1 MSFWPT
7 HYKNESRQTF
17 FTSWASPRLNIALSN
32 VPNTLTSRWRLKLPK
47 IFNFLANSAVFFFSR
62 KFRTSSWDQCFR
74 NIWHITR
81 WRPKLPK
88 MFNFLAKSAVFS
100 SQKSRTSS
108 WGQYIRNIRESYNSC
123 TSGRS
128 DALENINGNV
138 IWYNI
143 KMVALKTQRKNER
156 SNQYVSNLMMSVC
169 FMSCHGFR
177 NNNAMFKRGEAR
189 GMERVAY
196 LHSINVSVEKT
207 IF

>member
-1 MSFWPT
+1 MFRIHWPPDDVW
-7 HYKNESRQTF
+7 NF
-17 FTSWASPRLNIALSN
+17 
-32 VPNTLTSRWRLKLPK
+32 
-47 IFNFLANSAVFFFSR
+47 FLANSAVFFFSR

-108 WGQYIRNIRESYNSC
+108 WGQYIRNIRECYHSC
-123 TSGRS
+123 TFGRS

-143 KMVALKTQRKNER
+143 KMVALKTKRKNER
-156 SNQYVSNLMMSVC
+156 SNQYVSNLMMNVC

-177 NNNAMFKRGEAR
+177 NNNAMFKRGEAQDV
-189 GMERVAY
+189 ERLAY
-196 LHSINVSVEKT
+196 LLYINVSVEKT
-207 IF
+207 LFKNRPIR